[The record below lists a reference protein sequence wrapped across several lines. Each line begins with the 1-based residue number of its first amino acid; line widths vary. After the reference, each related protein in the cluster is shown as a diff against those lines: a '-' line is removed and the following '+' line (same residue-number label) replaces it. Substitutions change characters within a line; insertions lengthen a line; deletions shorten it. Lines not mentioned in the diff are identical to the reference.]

1 MDKFPI
7 RGGVEVLLV
16 NQGGVETRV
25 VASRYQAAWLV
36 CRLNFS
42 LHERLI
48 TALMNVCFPLYLVA
62 VACRY
67 GKKIVQSLFIVVN
80 AFSYT

>member
-7 RGGVEVLLV
+7 RGGVEVLLF

-48 TALMNVCFPLYLVA
+48 SALDECLPSFV
-62 VACRY
+62 
-67 GKKIVQSLFIVVN
+67 
-80 AFSYT
+80 FSSCSM